1 MLVLSVLR
9 SHDDNVYR
17 VTLESTHNLLFI
29 RFEDSPFASL
39 VPSEINPFVKVILSA
54 CQEQLLKSKHLCIES
69 LSKKIILVMQTTAP
83 PVHPATAPPVHPA
96 VIGDLAFAGVLIQ
109 FLMKQQWSRWDFGCP
124 HHLL

>member
-17 VTLESTHNLLFI
+17 VTLEPTHNLLFI
-29 RFEDSPFASL
+29 RFEDSPFASR
-39 VPSEINPFVKVILSA
+39 EIVILSA

-69 LSKKIILVMQTTAP
+69 LSKKIILVMQTTAQPVHPATAPPVHPAVIGDLAAP

-109 FLMKQQWSRWDFGCP
+109 GLFS
-124 HHLL
+124 